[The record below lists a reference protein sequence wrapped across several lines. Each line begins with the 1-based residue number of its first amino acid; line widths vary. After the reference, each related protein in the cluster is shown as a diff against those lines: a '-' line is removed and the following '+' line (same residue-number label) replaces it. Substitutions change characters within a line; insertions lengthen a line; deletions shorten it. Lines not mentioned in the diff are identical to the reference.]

1 MKEQLN
7 NEVVIIAPHI
17 DDELIGCF
25 SVLMNKEIS
34 PIIIYTENAN
44 NERRDEAI
52 LLKKYLNH
60 IKVQLFSKNIPSNF
74 ISPINTLYF
83 PDPHFEIHPEH
94 RRVGMIGEE
103 ILRNG
108 LCKNVI
114 FYSTI
119 MNAPYIYEIKNP
131 KEKKN
136 MLDKVY
142 KSQKSLWQFDHKFFL
157 FEGFC
162 KWII

>member
-1 MKEQLN
+1 MIEQVK
-7 NEVVIIAPHI
+7 NEIIIVAPHV
-17 DDELIGCF
+17 DDEIIGCF
-25 SVLMNKEIS
+25 SVLMNKKIS

-44 NERRDEAI
+44 DERRNEAL
-52 LLKKYLNH
+52 LLKKYLDH
-60 IKVQLFSKNIPSNF
+60 IKIQLFSKNIPSNF
-74 ISPINTLYF
+74 ISPVNTLYF

-103 ILRNG
+103 ILRSG
-108 LCKNVI
+108 VCKNII

-119 MNAPYIYEIKNP
+119 MNAPYIHEVENSND
-131 KEKKN
+131 KKKILN
-136 MLDKVY
+136 QVY
-142 KSQKSLWQFDHKFFL
+142 KSQKSLWQFDAKYYL